1 MSVAHRS
8 GAAIEG
14 QELCPMQTGP
24 SQTRMELSVCV
35 LVLILSLSFIPPISI
50 FGKLIF

>member
-8 GAAIEG
+8 DAAIAG

-24 SQTRMELSVCV
+24 SQTKRELSVCAW
-35 LVLILSLSFIPPISI
+35 VLILSLSFIPPISI